1 MKGMYKHMLLN
12 EYIEQVRTII
22 KDAFT
27 MYEEMKKT
35 AEKID
40 IDYVADEDSLESD
53 IELTSGDSDRLL
65 SSIGKS
71 EENLREL
78 LTGLK
83 QLEERYNTVTSVIN
97 RRKARLKSLDIS
109 IYATKGEVVGS
120 AEEHDELR
128 LRNEFSALI
137 ADLSDEDAKKFIEQ
151 IKKIRGIK

>member
-1 MKGMYKHMLLN
+1 M
-12 EYIEQVRTII
+12 
-22 KDAFT
+22 
-27 MYEEMKKT
+27 
-35 AEKID
+35 
-40 IDYVADEDSLESD
+40 
-53 IELTSGDSDRLL
+53 
-65 SSIGKS
+65 
-71 EENLREL
+71 
-78 LTGLK
+78 
-83 QLEERYNTVTSVIN
+83 IN